1 MHSVACPPRC
11 TEFPS
16 DATAKNA
23 PAQITRIALDPP
35 KLTQQASLRMMN
47 YRQLSVD
54 YDAATRTLWSRMRP
68 TQRPCFNIDLLQDLH
83 AFAAAL
89 KQCRGLLLIDAVPQ
103 AVEFAV
109 LASDAPGVF
118 SLGGDLGV
126 FQSRIKAHDEHA
138 LRQYAHLCVR
148 NIWKR
153 LCHYDSNITTISLVQ
168 GQALGGGFE
177 AALTADVLI
186 AERGSTFALPEILFN
201 LFPGMGALSLL
212 GRRIGMSKA
221 RAILLSGETYS
232 AEDMHDMGIVEVV
245 AERGDG
251 EAAVRRWI
259 SLNRKR
265 RNGFAG
271 IMRSEQCASAVTYQE
286 LIAIADIWVESALNL
301 NHRDLRMMNRLMR
314 AQERMTPQAPHREA
328 P

>member
-1 MHSVACPPRC
+1 M
-11 TEFPS
+11 T
-16 DATAKNA
+16 
-23 PAQITRIALDPP
+23 
-35 KLTQQASLRMMN
+35 N
-47 YRQLSVD
+47 YRQLYVD
-54 YDAATRTLWSRMRP
+54 YDAAARTLWSRMRP
-68 TQRPCFNIDLLQDLH
+68 THTPCFNIDLLQDLH
-83 AFAAAL
+83 AFAEAL
-89 KQCRGLLLIDAVPQ
+89 KQGRGLLLIDGVPQ
-103 AVEFAV
+103 VVDFSV

-118 SLGGDLGV
+118 SLGGDLEV
-126 FQSRIKAHDEHA
+126 FQSRIKARDEHA

-148 NIWKR
+148 NIWRR

-212 GRRIGMSKA
+212 GRRVGMSRA

-232 AEDMHDMGIVEVV
+232 AEDMHNMGIVEVV
-245 AERGDG
+245 AERGGG

-259 SLNRKR
+259 STNRKR

-271 IMRSEQCASAVTYQE
+271 IMRSEQCASAVTFRE
-286 LIAIADIWVESALNL
+286 LIAIADIWVESAMNL
-301 NHRDLRMMNRLMR
+301 GHRDLRMMNRLMR
-314 AQERMTPQAPHREA
+314 AQAHMTQEASQRAAPSR
-328 P
+328 